1 MTRVLMNY
9 VANPPSSER
18 QRDQGKDQGCVPQ
31 AHGLASLT
39 NKMCEATRSMIIRPE
54 VGLQCQRRERFF
66 AHGPPQRSRPMVGVG
81 VGPARSG
88 RGVFG

>member
-39 NKMCEATRSMIIRPE
+39 NKMCEATLYCTATAIVGFSGFRWVLVGQNRPE
-54 VGLQCQRRERFF
+54 VRLVLGYF
-66 AHGPPQRSRPMVGVG
+66 
-81 VGPARSG
+81 
-88 RGVFG
+88 